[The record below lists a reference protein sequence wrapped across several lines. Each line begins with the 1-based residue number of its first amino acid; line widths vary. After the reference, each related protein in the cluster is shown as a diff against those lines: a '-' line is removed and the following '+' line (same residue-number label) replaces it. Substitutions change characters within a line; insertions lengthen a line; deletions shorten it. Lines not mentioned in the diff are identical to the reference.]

1 MENIFT
7 LEEFI
12 SRFKRVKELGWI
24 KTHRAGRTGIGKTLE
39 DLLDIKE
46 NNIQG
51 PDFGE
56 YELKSARKNSNSML
70 TLITKSPDTKSAN
83 TVLRLLNAL
92 TFTTIANTGHK
103 LKVTPVDN
111 KIYIEDENGLTD
123 IFWSVEIL
131 ERQLT
136 KKLGNKFIYVKA
148 DNHGT
153 NKNEEF
159 YYETAYL
166 VEGFSA
172 SKIIDLIRTGAMYID
187 LRIGQYHGGK
197 NNGKTH
203 DHGTGLRIK
212 EKDQTLLFK
221 KITKL
226 VKKKR
231 SRFSTPFSI
240 QQLFQL
246 SLFLLASLFHLL
258 ENLKTA

>member
-1 MENIFT
+1 MDTNLT

-12 SRFKRVKELGWI
+12 ERFKAIKNMGWI

-39 DLLDIKE
+39 DLLGIDE

-56 YELKSARKNSNSML
+56 YELKSGRKNSNSML

-83 TVLRLLNAL
+83 TRLRLNYGYSSQAYDNEEKVLHQTLNAL
-92 TFTTIANTGHK
+92 TFTPIANTGHR
-103 LKVTPVDN
+103 LKVTPVEN

-123 IFWSVEIL
+123 VYWSIDIL
-131 ERQLT
+131 KRQLA
-136 KKLGNKFIYVKA
+136 KKLGTKFLYVKA
-148 DNHGT
+148 DCRGIGDS
-153 NKNEEF
+153 EEF
-159 YYETAYL
+159 YFETAYL

-172 SKIIDLIRTGAMYID
+172 SKIIDLVKSGSIYVD

-197 NNGKTH
+197 NDGKTH

-212 EKDQTLLFK
+212 EKDQSLLFD

-226 VKKKR
+226 V
-231 SRFSTPFSI
+231 
-240 QQLFQL
+240 
-246 SLFLLASLFHLL
+246 
-258 ENLKTA
+258 

>member
-7 LEEFI
+7 LEEFV
-12 SRFKRVKELGWI
+12 SRFKRIKELGWI
-24 KTHRAGRTGIGKTLE
+24 RTHRAGRTGIGKTLE
-39 DLLDIKE
+39 DLLDIAE

-51 PDFGE
+51 PDFGD

-70 TLITKSPDTKSAN
+70 TLITKSPDTRSAN
-83 TVLRLLNAL
+83 TVLRLKYGYSSGAYDNTEKVLHSTLNAL
-92 TFTTIANTGHK
+92 SFTTIADTGHK
-103 LKVTPVDN
+103 LKVTPKDN

-148 DNHGT
+148 DSRGANE
-153 NKNEEF
+153 NEEF

-172 SKIIDLIRTGAMYID
+172 NNIIELIKTGAIYID

-212 EKDQTLLFK
+212 ERDQAQLFK
-221 KITKL
+221 TITKL
-226 VKKKR
+226 V
-231 SRFSTPFSI
+231 
-240 QQLFQL
+240 
-246 SLFLLASLFHLL
+246 
-258 ENLKTA
+258 